1 LDSVSARRDIFAP
14 APELARR
21 LRGVRSSPIR
31 DILALTEQPGVIS
44 FAGGLPAPELF
55 DAVGLRES
63 FAAVLSDGAA
73 QTSLQYST
81 TEGNPRLRAAIA
93 ARLTDR
99 GLPTEPD
106 ELLVCSGSQQA
117 LTLTAT
123 ALLEPGDVVLT
134 EEPSYLAALQCFGL
148 AGAKTVG
155 VACDED
161 GLDPDALEAALISHR
176 PKALYLIPSFQNPTG
191 RTLPLPRREAVA
203 TLAARYGLWII
214 EDDPYSELRYRG
226 EALPAI
232 ATLPGAEDRTLS
244 LSTLSKT
251 VAPGLRI
258 GWIRTP
264 ADLRPSL
271 VIAKQ
276 AADLHSSSVDQA
288 AAAHWLGKI
297 DLDAHVSGLCSA
309 YGERR
314 DALLEGLPS
323 ALPAGSSWN
332 FPEGG
337 MFVWARLPVEQDAE
351 LLLGRA
357 LEHGVAFV
365 PGYPFFSGE
374 PERNAL
380 RLSFTRH
387 PAVEIAEGLS
397 RLRSASEA

>member
-1 LDSVSARRDIFAP
+1 MSARRDTVTP
-14 APELARR
+14 TPELASR

-55 DAVGLRES
+55 DAAGLRDS
-63 FAAVLSDGAA
+63 FTAVLGDDAA
-73 QTSLQYST
+73 HSSLQYST
-81 TEGNPRLRAAIA
+81 TEGNPRLRAAVA

-99 GLPTEPD
+99 GLPTQAD
-106 ELLVCSGSQQA
+106 ELLICSGSQQA

-148 AGAKTVG
+148 AGARTVG
-155 VACDED
+155 VACDDE
-161 GLDPDALEAALISHR
+161 GLDPDALESALIEHR
-176 PKALYLIPSFQNPTG
+176 PKALYLIPTFQNPTG
-191 RTLPLPRREAVA
+191 RTLPLARRAAVA
-203 TLAARYGLWII
+203 ALAARHGLWII

-232 ATLPGAEDRTLS
+232 ATSPGAEDRTLS

-264 ADLRPSL
+264 PELRPSL

-288 AAAHWLGKI
+288 AAAHWLGRI
-297 DLDAHVSGLCSA
+297 DIDAHVMRLCAA

-314 DALLEGLPS
+314 DALLGGLAAGLP
-323 ALPAGSSWN
+323 PGSRWN
-332 FPEGG
+332 LPEGG
-337 MFVWARLPVEQDAE
+337 MFVWARLPDGDDAE
-351 LLLGRA
+351 LLLRRA
-357 LEHGVAFV
+357 LDQGVAFV
-365 PGYPFFSGE
+365 PGYPFFSGPPE
-374 PERNAL
+374 PGTL

-387 PAVEIAEGLS
+387 PASEIAEGLS
-397 RLRSASEA
+397 RLRAAWEG

>member
-1 LDSVSARRDIFAP
+1 MTMSVPREIVTP
-14 APELARR
+14 PPELASR

-31 DILALTEQPGVIS
+31 DILALTEQPDVIS

-55 DAVGLRES
+55 DADGLRES
-63 FAAVLSDGAA
+63 FAAVLGKGVSA
-73 QTSLQYST
+73 TSLQYSA
-81 TEGNPRLRAAIA
+81 TEGNPRLRATVS
-93 ARLTDR
+93 ARLTER
-99 GLPTEPD
+99 GLPTDAD

-148 AGAKTVG
+148 AGARTVG
-155 VACDED
+155 VACDDD
-161 GLDPDALEAALISHR
+161 GIDPDALESALIAHR

-191 RTLPLPRREAVA
+191 RTLPLERRERIAW
-203 TLAARYGLWII
+203 LAARYGLWII

-226 EALPAI
+226 GALAPI
-232 ATLPGAEDRTLS
+232 AALPGAEDRTLF

-264 ADLRPSL
+264 PELRGSL

-288 AAAHWLGKI
+288 AAAHWLARV
-297 DLDAHVSGLCSA
+297 DLDAHVARLCQA

-314 DALLEGLPS
+314 DALLEGLAA
-323 ALPAGSSWN
+323 ALPPASSWN
-332 FPEGG
+332 FPDGG
-337 MFVWARLPVEQDAE
+337 MFVWARLPGNQDAE
-351 LLLGRA
+351 LLLRRA
-357 LEHGVAFV
+357 LETGVAFV
-365 PGYPFFSGE
+365 PGYPFFSGP
-374 PERNAL
+374 PERETL

-387 PAVEIAEGLS
+387 PPDEIAEGLV
-397 RLRSASEA
+397 RLRAAWGG